1 MKNFKTRTDF
11 IKESVEL
18 TVNELETKKLSPNW
32 KFNKNFP
39 EKNEGDILVHKGDRV
54 YYDEPGKRLVV
65 LGGFHDRMIVDLE
78 LGELQEYADRIDSDN
93 SNKPFRAIKVMPNSR
108 LPGIVTKL
116 ADAIEGFHN
125 IAPDMESSAAAYYS
139 LDALNDSRPSI
150 SPKEFRSSAEEE
162 ARRLEIKVKVEMVKL
177 VEKDGGLTEV

>member
-32 KFNKNFP
+32 KFNKDFP
-39 EKNEGDILVHKGDRV
+39 EKSESDALVQKGDRV

-93 SNKPFRAIKVMPNSR
+93 SNKPFRAIKVSYSMP
-108 LPGIVTKL
+108 LKMIEL
-116 ADAIEGFHN
+116 ADVIEGFHN
-125 IAPDMESSAAAYYS
+125 IAPDMESSNAAYYS

-150 SPKEFRSSAEEE
+150 SPKEFRSIVEEE
-162 ARRLEIKVKVEMVKL
+162 AGRLDVRVKVGMVKL
-177 VEKDGGLTEV
+177 VEKGGELTEV